1 MPGRGARSTSSTSTD
16 QPAPSTSTSD
26 AVAALLPDVVRS
38 QRATLDQEPDASAA
52 DCQHVGPAPSLNQ
65 AGATPAPSLNQV
77 GTVPD
82 QSDDTV
88 NRPSDDTVNRP
99 QATPPPPTLSPSVG
113 AASATSTSASHLA
126 DARVSQLLT
135 PIRSSHVSSTSQLN
149 SRPPPLRRMNAMPA
163 GVRTLADALRMPAP
177 DASYRGARR
186 TGPTARPAPYLARA
200 AIDAASVNCT
210 TTAAQRS
217 LPPARGPRAQQD
229 PALITAW
236 NSAHALEQ
244 AGQLLLRT
252 RDMFL
257 NPLERAQS
265 LDPRD
270 DDLFH
275 NIQVT
280 SAELNIQLASLSN
293 LCLVLA
299 EDLGS
304 CPPERSIILPSLQ
317 VGNGLLETVATDID
331 LFATNLLL
339 IYQAANHVRE
349 TLGKEL
355 LAYAIGTSSRL
366 LAYSNAI
373 RCSYDRTLLGRILRA
388 LE

>member
-1 MPGRGARSTSSTSTD
+1 
-16 QPAPSTSTSD
+16 
-26 AVAALLPDVVRS
+26 
-38 QRATLDQEPDASAA
+38 
-52 DCQHVGPAPSLNQ
+52 
-65 AGATPAPSLNQV
+65 
-77 GTVPD
+77 
-82 QSDDTV
+82 
-88 NRPSDDTVNRP
+88 
-99 QATPPPPTLSPSVG
+99 
-113 AASATSTSASHLA
+113 
-126 DARVSQLLT
+126 
-135 PIRSSHVSSTSQLN
+135 
-149 SRPPPLRRMNAMPA
+149 MNAMPA

-200 AIDAASVNCT
+200 AIDAASVNRT

-217 LPPARGPRAQQD
+217 LPPARGPRTPQD
-229 PALITAW
+229 PALITAR

-244 AGQLLLRT
+244 AGLLLLRT
-252 RDMFL
+252 RDLFL

-270 DDLFH
+270 DDLVQ

-299 EDLGS
+299 EDLGIY
-304 CPPERSIILPSLQ
+304 PAERSIILPSLQ
-317 VGNGLLETVATDID
+317 VGSGLLEHVATDID
-331 LFATNLLL
+331 LFATELLL
-339 IYQAANHVRE
+339 LYQTADHARE
-349 TLGKEL
+349 TLGEDL

-373 RCSYDRTLLGRILRA
+373 RCSYDRTLLGRILRV